1 METFPKD
8 FLWGAATSA
17 YQVEGDNAGADWW
30 AWEKDAGKERSG
42 SACRHY
48 EFYEQDFDLAR
59 NLNHNAHRISVEWS
73 RIEPEEGKFLERELK
88 HYVDVIRCLKARH
101 IEPLVTLHHFTNPL
115 WFARSGGWLAKGCV
129 ERFLRYADRVVRAL
143 AKDVRYWIT
152 VNEPTIYFSHAY
164 LFGAWPP
171 QQRSFLRM
179 KAVER
184 HLITAHIQA
193 YDLIHKIHKELLLP
207 EPCVGIAQYTQAYI
221 PCQSCLRDK
230 IAAYLRDKLYNF
242 GFLDAI
248 ARHRAMDF
256 IGVNYYTR
264 QVVEPKNLGLASLAM
279 DVCNKNHHSAQKNS
293 LGWDIYPEGLEDI
306 LLRFKKY
313 DRPAIITENGICTDD
328 DGLRWGYIREHL
340 KHIHRA
346 MDQGADVRGYLYWSL
361 LDNFEWDKGF
371 GPRFGLVDVDYNTYE
386 RRVRDSAKKFA
397 QVCKTGV
404 LEDLEIE

>member
-17 YQVEGDNAGADWW
+17 YQVEGDNVGADWW
-30 AWEKDAGKERSG
+30 AWEKDTGKERSG
-42 SACRHY
+42 RACRHY
-48 EFYEQDFDLAR
+48 ELYERDFDLAQS
-59 NLNHNAHRISVEWS
+59 LNHNAHRFSTEWS
-73 RIEPEEGKFLERELK
+73 RIEPEEGIFVEQELK
-88 HYVDVIRCLKARH
+88 HYVDVIRCLRSRH

-129 ERFLRYADRVVRAL
+129 ERFLQYADRVVRAL

-152 VNEPTIYFSHAY
+152 VNEPTIYFSHSY

-179 KAVER
+179 KAVEQ

-193 YDLIHKIHKELLLP
+193 YGLIHKIYKELRLP

-221 PCQSCLRDK
+221 PCRACFRDK
-230 IAAYLRDKLYNF
+230 MAAYLRDKLYNF

-248 ARHRAMDF
+248 ARHSAMDF

-264 QVVEPKNLGLASLAM
+264 QVVEPKNWGLASLAM
-279 DVCNKNHHSAQKNS
+279 DVCKKNHRPAQKNS
-293 LGWDIYPEGLEDI
+293 LDWDIYPEGLEDI
-306 LLRFKKY
+306 LLRLKKY
-313 DRPAIITENGICTDD
+313 DRPAIVTENGICTDD
-328 DGLRWGYIREHL
+328 DALRWGYIRKHL

-346 MDQGADVRGYLYWSL
+346 MGQGADVRGYLYWSL

-371 GPRFGLVDVDYNTYE
+371 GPRFGLVGVDYNTYE
-386 RRVRDSAKKFA
+386 RSVRDSAKKFA

-404 LEDLEIE
+404 LEDCEIK